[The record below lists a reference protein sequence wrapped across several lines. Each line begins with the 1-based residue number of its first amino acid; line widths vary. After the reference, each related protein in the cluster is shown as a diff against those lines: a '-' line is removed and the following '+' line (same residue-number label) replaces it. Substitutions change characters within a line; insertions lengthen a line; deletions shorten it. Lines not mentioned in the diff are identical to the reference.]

1 MEENQIGRYVYVRNK
16 KTGPGDGN
24 MWPERKKAEAVKT
37 WLATGNLTLTAA
49 MINVPHTT
57 LKLWRQSDWWQEMLE
72 NLREQDNIELDSKLT
87 KILEKSMEAME
98 DRIKDGDYEFDRK
111 TGSLRRVPV
120 KLKDVHKV
128 TSDLID
134 KRQVL
139 RKQPTS
145 ITEQQTTTDDR
156 LLKLAEQFAA
166 MAGILREEKV
176 VQHVV
181 EGEFEELPEEYKDA
195 LHGKREEIVQEGA
208 SLGEAQSSEPG
219 EGQSSPEQS
228 PSDGS

>member
-1 MEENQIGRYVYVRNK
+1 MGRYVYVRNK

-57 LKLWRQSDWWQEMLE
+57 VKLWRQSDWWQEMLE

-98 DRIKDGDYEFDRK
+98 DRIRDGDYEFDRK

-156 LLKLAEQFAA
+156 LLKLAEQFAN

-176 VQHVV
+176 VQNVV

-195 LHGKREEIVQEGA
+195 LYDQRQAGLQEGA
-208 SLGEAQSSEPG
+208 GVGTQEEAQSGQGSEFS
-219 EGQSSPEQS
+219 EQGQSN
-228 PSDGS
+228 GS